1 MLRREF
7 LTLLGEVAVL
17 PYEARVQQS
26 AVIGCLHPIFPDA
39 NADHIRAFRQG
50 LKDRGYVESENVTIA
65 LGWVSAE
72 ARMRSR
78 VE

>member
-26 AVIGCLHPIFPDA
+26 AVIGCLHPIFRDT
-39 NADHIRAFRQG
+39 NADHLRAFRQG
-50 LKDRGYVESENVTIA
+50 LKDRGVCRERKRDDCFG
-65 LGWVSAE
+65 LGVSGGSNAQ
-72 ARMRSR
+72 SC
-78 VE
+78 